1 MGSQEKQVKAISQSI
16 NLKLLY
22 CKMLAMYTLWKPG
35 VDLGEGRGGG
45 GAMVHAPKMLQF
57 EK

>member
-1 MGSQEKQVKAISQSI
+1 
-16 NLKLLY
+16 
-22 CKMLAMYTLWKPG
+22 MLAMYTLWKPG
-35 VDLGEGRGGG
+35 VDGIKGGGG